1 MLEAASS
8 QTGDLCRT
16 GTYLDPNRP
25 IIGKEA
31 CYSEYKGHTML
42 WPIIEE
48 NENKY
53 VKRD

>member
-1 MLEAASS
+1 MLEAASL

-16 GTYLDPNRP
+16 GTYLDPNLP
-25 IIGKEA
+25 IIGEET
-31 CYSEYKGHTML
+31 YYGEFKGHTML
-42 WPIIEE
+42 WLIIEE